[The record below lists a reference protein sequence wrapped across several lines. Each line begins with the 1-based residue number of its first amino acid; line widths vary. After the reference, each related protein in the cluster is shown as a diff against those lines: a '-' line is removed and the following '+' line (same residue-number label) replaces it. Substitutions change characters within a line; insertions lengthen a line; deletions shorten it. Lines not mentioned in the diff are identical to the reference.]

1 MKKWYEIK
9 NYTDKAEILIYDQIG
24 SGFWSSGIEAKDL
37 VKEIGDI
44 KASQIDIRIN
54 SPGGSVFDGIAIYN
68 AIKRHPAKKTTYN
81 DGLAA
86 SIASVIFLAGDKKV
100 SAENAMT
107 MIHNPFGMV
116 MGDANEMRK
125 MADVLDKLK
134 ESIVMAYQKSTMLT
148 DKELQAAMDAETWYT
163 ATEAKDIGFV
173 DEITGESDSSAIANF
188 NFQKLGYNKVP
199 INFVNLMAN
208 SKQKTLFGGVKNMGV
223 ETEEKKSDPVVQV
236 VPNATAA
243 DIVML
248 ATQNGYGDKAAEWI
262 RAGKST
268 EAVAMEILNL
278 KRTAP
283 LPQAAAELVSMSDKE
298 QKQYSLTR
306 AINSMVAQQ
315 EGRGIFSGFEKDIS
329 DEIAKKLPSTY
340 KAKGGFFVPLNLR
353 GDFRNAALDSKT
365 AGRGVETVFD
375 QPGELIEMLR
385 NASVVSRL
393 GARTLTG
400 LTGPIVFP
408 KQTGGLTLYWNGENP
423 GADVTES
430 NITFGVN
437 TLSPKTC
444 QATTAYSR
452 QLLATSSIDVEG
464 MVRQEF
470 AISHALGWDLAAL
483 HGGLAAS
490 EPVGIYNISGVNSK
504 AMGGVP
510 TFAKLIDMT
519 TECALDNA
527 LLGTLGWVTT
537 PGMAGK
543 MMQTLVAS
551 SAGSTFIWSGNQI
564 AGSMAGYGAIA
575 SNQVKATL
583 GGGSDHGIVFGNYAD
598 LVIGMWGAMELIVD
612 IYARKKAGLVEVT
625 SFQMVDILVRHPE
638 SFCVATGATIS

>member
-1 MKKWYEIK
+1 MRKWYEIK
-9 NYTDKAEILIYDQIG
+9 NYADKAEILIYDQIG

-44 KASQIDIRIN
+44 KANQIDIRIN

-86 SIASVIFLAGDKKV
+86 SIASVIFLAGDKKI
-100 SAENAMT
+100 SAENALV
-107 MIHNPFGMV
+107 MIHNPFGAV
-116 MGDANEMRK
+116 MGDSAEMRK
-125 MADVLDKLK
+125 TADVLDKLK
-134 ESIVMAYQKSTMLT
+134 ENIVMAYQKSTALT

-163 ATEAKDIGFV
+163 AAEAKDIGFV
-173 DEITGESDSSAIANF
+173 DEITGESDTSAVANF
-188 NFQKLGYNKVP
+188 DFQKLGYNKMP
-199 INFVNLMAN
+199 LKFMNLL
-208 SKQKTLFGGVKNMGV
+208 SKSNQRNLTGGVKNMGD
-223 ETEEKKSDPVVQV
+223 EKEEKKPDPAVHV

-278 KRTAP
+278 KRSAP
-283 LPQAAAELVSMSDKE
+283 LPQAAAELVQMTDKE

-306 AINSMVAQQ
+306 AINNMVTQQ
-315 EGRGIFSGFEKDIS
+315 EGRGVFAGFEKDIS
-329 DEIAKKLPSTY
+329 DEIAKKLPTSY
-340 KAKGGFFVPLNLR
+340 KAKGGFFVPLNLK
-353 GDFRNAALDSKT
+353 GNFRNAALDSKT

-385 NASVVSRL
+385 NASVVTRL

-400 LTGPIVFP
+400 LTGPVPFP

-423 GADVTES
+423 GTDVTES

-437 TLSPKTC
+437 TLSPKSC

-452 QLLATSSIDVEG
+452 QLLATSSMDVEG
-464 MVRQEF
+464 MVRGEF
-470 AISHALGWDLAAL
+470 AISHALGWDLAAI
-483 HGGLAAS
+483 HGQGAAS
-490 EPVGIYNISGVNSK
+490 EPIGLYNVAGVNSK

-510 TFAKLIDMT
+510 TFAKLVDMT

-551 SAGSTFIWSGNQI
+551 SAGSTFVWSGNQI
-564 AGSMAGYGAIA
+564 AGSMVGYGAIA
-575 SNQVKATL
+575 SNQVKSTL
-583 GGGSDHGIVFGNYAD
+583 GGGSDHGVIFGNWSD
-598 LVIGMWGAMELIVD
+598 LIIGMWGAMELIVD
-612 IYARKKAGLVEVT
+612 IYAKKKQGLIEVT

>member
-9 NYTDKAEILIYDQIG
+9 NYADKAEILIYDQIG

-37 VKEIGDI
+37 VKEIADI

-116 MGDANEMRK
+116 MGDAAEMRK

-148 DKELQAAMDAETWYT
+148 DEELKAAMDAETWYT

-199 INFVNLMAN
+199 INFANLLAN
-208 SKQKTLFGGVKNMGV
+208 SKRKNLFGGVENMEV
-223 ETEEKKSDPVVQV
+223 EKKEEKKPDTSVQV
-236 VPNATAA
+236 VSNATAA

-283 LPQAAAELVSMSDKE
+283 LPQAAAELVSMNDKE

-329 DEIAKKLPSTY
+329 DEITKKLPASY
-340 KAKGGFFVPLNLR
+340 KARGGFFVPLNLR
-353 GDFRNAALDSKT
+353 GNFRNGVLDSKT

-408 KQTGGLTLYWNGENP
+408 KQTGGLTFYWNGENP

-430 NITFGVN
+430 DVTFGVN
-437 TLSPKTC
+437 TLSPKTY

-483 HGGLAAS
+483 HGGLAAG
-490 EPVGIYNISGVNSK
+490 EPVGIYNIAGVNSK
-504 AMGGVP
+504 AMSGNP
-510 TFAKLIDMT
+510 TFAKLVDIT

-543 MMQTLVAS
+543 LMQTLVAS

-564 AGSMAGYGAIA
+564 AGSIAGYGAIA

-583 GGGSDHGIVFGNYAD
+583 GTGADHGIIFGNWSD
-598 LVIGMWGAMELIVD
+598 LIIGMWGAMELIVD
-612 IYARKKAGLVEVT
+612 IYAKKKRGLVEVS

-638 SFCVATGATIS
+638 SFCVATGATI